1 MQQISSKLHLC
12 PLLRSYRCC
21 LSFPANQAVLG
32 TGKPKWGAGT
42 GAGEHRRCS
51 EGMHDR
57 MWHVCGHFSA
67 QPISGVWEFSMESV
81 GVWSSPC
88 CATGK
93 TKPLIKPCSAPCP
106 GQSLCSPVLGES
118 WVGGFCTNILL
129 ADGGTTHS
137 SPGHQPG
144 LALPAEHRSPSLA
157 RGKVD
162 LPAAMLVWGTSLW
175 ENIPPHCIPQF
186 PVQWCKILEF
196 VRYGITGPGL
206 QAGRRAV

>member
-21 LSFPANQAVLG
+21 LSFPAKQAVLG

-42 GAGEHRRCS
+42 RAGEHRRCS

-93 TKPLIKPCSAPCP
+93 TKPLIKTSSAPCP

-129 ADGGTTHS
+129 ADRGAQHTPALDIS
-137 SPGHQPG
+137 
-144 LALPAEHRSPSLA
+144 LALHFQQST
-157 RGKVD
+157 D
-162 LPAAMLVWGTSLW
+162 LPAWPGERWISQQQCWCGGPPCGRTSL
-175 ENIPPHCIPQF
+175 PTASHSSLF
-186 PVQWCKILEF
+186 SG
-196 VRYGITGPGL
+196 VRYWNL
-206 QAGRRAV
+206 